1 MNGRGGP
8 PRPVA
13 LAGVAGLLAVLFSLL
28 FVTRRL
34 GPLDFFWGL
43 ALTVALSGAAA
54 FAVDKGLWAR
64 LKADL
69 ESRPAAKAGLGLLS
83 AALLYGVFVV
93 GKLAALSLF
102 PFAAAGI
109 SSVYGLKAGT
119 DIGRAA
125 LLIGLVIGP
134 GEEIVWR
141 GFLQENLERRLGRTA
156 GFALTALAYTLVH
169 VGSGN
174 AMLVLAAAV
183 CGLFW
188 GGLYARFRSPV
199 LNIVSH
205 AAWDLLIFIVR
216 PV

>member
-8 PRPVA
+8 PRLIA
-13 LAGVAGLLAVLFSLL
+13 LAGVAVLLAVLFSLL
-28 FVTRRL
+28 FVTGRL

-43 ALTVALSGAAA
+43 ALTVALSCAAA
-54 FAVDKGLWAR
+54 FAADRGFPAR
-64 LKADL
+64 LKVDV
-69 ESRPAAKAGLGLLS
+69 ERRPAGKAGLGLLS
-83 AALLYGVFVV
+83 AALLYGIFVV

-102 PFAAAGI
+102 PFAEAGI

-119 DIGRAA
+119 DIGRVA

-141 GFLQENLERRLGRTA
+141 GFLQENLERQLGKAA

-174 AMLVLAAAV
+174 SMLVLAAAV

-188 GGLYARFRSPV
+188 GGLYAKFRSPV